1 MTGLGSSGFADLD
14 RVGDVFR
21 RTLALLDALLA
32 TGDLPAGGSDVLA
45 NETLP
50 HIEEM
55 EHGFRACLRAAESG
69 LEELR
74 GLVLLGGLG
83 LPAPRDHGEARA
95 ALIEAMQ
102 ARAGAGGE
110 RTIAAAPMSG
120 SVALEHARL
129 VFALIP
135 TLPSDAVRYP
145 AGRRTYADIAPPRSA
160 AELSARIEELER
172 KLWRVATGHG
182 ADPADAGYRRVYGF
196 FDVGDRLTP
205 RGFGLDRQSPP
216 SA

>member
-1 MTGLGSSGFADLD
+1 MDRLGSSGFADLD

-32 TGDLPAGGSDVLA
+32 TGDLPAGGSDLLA

-50 HIEEM
+50 HIQEM
-55 EHGFRACLRAAESG
+55 EEGFRAGLRAAESG
-69 LEELR
+69 LDELR

-83 LPAPRDHGEARA
+83 LPAPRDQPEARA

-102 ARAGAGGE
+102 ARAGAGGG
-110 RTIAAAPMSG
+110 RAITAAPG
-120 SVALEHARL
+120 SRLAAVEHARL
-129 VFALIP
+129 VFALMP
-135 TLPSDAVRYP
+135 TLPPDAVRYP
-145 AGRRTYADIAPPRSA
+145 AGRRTYADIAAPRSA

-205 RGFGLDRQSPP
+205 RGLGLD
-216 SA
+216 